1 MSLAFLIPAALAAL
15 GALLIPLAIHLARR
29 SEQRPTAFAALRW
42 LRQKPKPRHR
52 IRFDEWPLL
61 IVRLLLV
68 ALMAL
73 LLARPVLH
81 GGQSHA
87 PYVAVAPGVD
97 LAKARAALG
106 SPQARWHWLAAG
118 FPEVE
123 AMQDAA
129 NASLPSLLRELDAN
143 LPEEVALTVFV
154 PERIDHADGRRI
166 VLSRKVDWRVV
177 PGAMPAD
184 AARKASAAPALI
196 VRHAADR
203 ATAARYL
210 RAASLAWQPTGSNS
224 KVDSASTDQPLPSD
238 AKQVAW
244 LAAGDVPTNVR
255 DWARNGGTLLL
266 DVGAHLPL
274 TAEVPA
280 WATLWRDEA
289 GSALIEGAA
298 YGHGRVLRFTRT
310 LTPQAMPQLLDATF
324 PQYLRDALEPPAA
337 SPSRVLSGEHDPLTG
352 GPTFPISPRDLQ
364 PWLALLIA
372 LVFLLERWLATSSR
386 RAVAP

>member
-97 LAKARAALG
+97 LAKARAAFE
-106 SPQARWHWLAAG
+106 SPQARWHWLAPG

-123 AMQDAA
+123 AMPGAA
-129 NASLPSLLRELDAN
+129 HASLPSLLRELDAD

-166 VLSRKVDWRVV
+166 VLSRKIDWRVM
-177 PGAMPAD
+177 PGALPAD
-184 AARKASAAPALI
+184 TASKASVAPSLV

-238 AKQVAW
+238 AKQLAW
-244 LAAGDVPTNVR
+244 LAAGDVPPQVR

-266 DVGAHLPL
+266 DVDAKLADVS
-274 TAEVPA
+274 T
-280 WATLWRDEA
+280 WTSLWRNES
-289 GSALIEGAA
+289 GEALIEGAA
-298 YGHGRVLRFTRT
+298 YGRGRVLRFTRT
-310 LTPQAMPQLLDATF
+310 LAPQAMPQLLDATF
-324 PQYLRDALEPPAA
+324 PQRLRDALEPPAA
-337 SPSRVLSGEHDPLTG
+337 SPSRVLSAEHAPLTG
-352 GPTFPISPRDLQ
+352 GPTFPISPRDVQ

>member
-52 IRFDEWPLL
+52 IRFDEWALL
-61 IVRLLLV
+61 ILRLLLV

-73 LLARPVLH
+73 LLARPALH
-81 GGQSHA
+81 GGESHA

-97 LAKARAALG
+97 LAKARAALD

-118 FPEVE
+118 FPDVE
-123 AMQDAA
+123 AIPDAA
-129 NASLPSLLRELDAN
+129 NASLPSLLRELDAS

-154 PERIDHADGRRI
+154 PERIDHADGGRI

-177 PGAMPAD
+177 PGAMPANV
-184 AARKASAAPALI
+184 ARKASVAPALI

-244 LAAGDVPTNVR
+244 LAPGDVPTNVR

-266 DVGAHLPL
+266 DIDAKLAHVSTWTP
-274 TAEVPA
+274 
-280 WATLWRDEA
+280 LWRDEA
-289 GSALIEGAA
+289 GQTLIEGAA
-298 YGHGRVLRFTRT
+298 YGRGRVLRFTRV
-310 LTPQAMPQLLDATF
+310 LVPREMPQLLDATF
-324 PQYLRDALEPPAA
+324 PQHLGDALEPPAA
-337 SPSRVLSGEHDPLTG
+337 SPSRVLSAEHAPLTG

>member
-61 IVRLLLV
+61 ILRLLLV

-81 GGQSHA
+81 GGESHA

-97 LAKARAALG
+97 LAKARAALD
-106 SPQARWHWLAAG
+106 SPQARWHWLAPG
-118 FPEVE
+118 FAEVE
-123 AMQDAA
+123 AVPDATH
-129 NASLPSLLRELDAN
+129 ASLPSLLRELDAN
-143 LPEEVALTVFV
+143 LSEDVALTVLA
-154 PERIDHADGRRI
+154 PERIDDADGRRI

-177 PGAMPAD
+177 PGVTPAD

-210 RAASLAWQPTGSNS
+210 RAASIAWQPTGSNS

-244 LAAGDVPTNVR
+244 LAAGDVPPQVR

-266 DVGAHLPL
+266 DADAKFADM
-274 TAEVPA
+274 TAWTP
-280 WATLWRDEA
+280 LWRDEG
-289 GSALIEGAA
+289 GSTLIEGAA
-298 YGHGRVLRFTRT
+298 YGRGRVLRFTRT
-310 LTPQAMPQLLDATF
+310 LVPQAMPQLLDATF
-324 PQYLRDALEPPAA
+324 PQHLRDALEPPAA
-337 SPSRVLSGEHDPLTG
+337 SPSRVLSAEHAPLTG

-372 LVFLLERWLATSSR
+372 LAFLLERWLATSSR

>member
-61 IVRLLLV
+61 ILRLLLV

-81 GGQSHA
+81 GGESHA

-97 LAKARAALG
+97 LAKARAALD
-106 SPQARWHWLAAG
+106 SPQARWHWLAPG

-123 AMQDAA
+123 AMPDAA

-143 LPEEVALTVFV
+143 LPEEVVLTVFV
-154 PERIDHADGRRI
+154 PARIDHADGRRI

-177 PGAMPAD
+177 PGAMTAD
-184 AARKASAAPALI
+184 VAQKALPPLALDI
-196 VRHAADR
+196 HHSADR
-203 ATAARYL
+203 ESAARYL
-210 RAASLAWQPTGSNS
+210 RAAVRAWQAP
-224 KVDSASTDQPLPSD
+224 DQPKPVSV
-238 AKQVAW
+238 KHFAW
-244 LAAGDVPTNVR
+244 LAPGDVPSKVR
-255 DWARNGGTLLL
+255 DYARNGITLLL
-266 DVGAHLPL
+266 DADAKFADV
-274 TAEVPA
+274 TAWTP
-280 WATLWRDEA
+280 LWRDEG
-289 GSALIEGAA
+289 GSTLIEGAA
-298 YGHGRVLRFTRT
+298 YGRGRVLRFTRT
-310 LTPQAMPQLLDATF
+310 LAPQAMPQLLDATF
-324 PQYLRDALEPPAA
+324 PQHLRDALEPPVA
-337 SPSRVLSGEHDPLTG
+337 SPSRVLSTEHTPLTG

-364 PWLALLIA
+364 AWLALLIA